1 MMIKNILFT
10 TLIISCAAI
19 AMAQDDMLDTFSR
32 EIADNAGNISSIHCS
47 FVQTR
52 SLSVLIDESKKTG
65 TFYLVMPDK
74 ILLSFDD
81 GDMIKITG
89 KRFELRNAGH
99 VTISFSSSSPVT
111 QGIQTI
117 ITACITGNLNNLSKD
132 FFIEPV
138 ASESS
143 WSVSIVP
150 RRDKATAL
158 ISRITLVIDRKDMSL
173 SSMTMEEPSG
183 NLTTYNF
190 FNKKFNTAIDAE
202 IFD

>member
-74 ILLSFDD
+74 MLLSFDD

-99 VTISFSSSSPVT
+99 VTIS
-111 QGIQTI
+111 
-117 ITACITGNLNNLSKD
+117 ACITGNLNNLSKD